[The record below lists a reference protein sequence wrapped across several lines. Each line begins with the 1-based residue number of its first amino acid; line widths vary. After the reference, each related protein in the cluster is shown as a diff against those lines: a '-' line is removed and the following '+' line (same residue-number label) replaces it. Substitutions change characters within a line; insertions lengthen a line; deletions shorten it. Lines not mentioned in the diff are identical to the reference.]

1 MRRSAGVIAAR
12 LAGGRKESQEIIKS
26 ISIANQAFGKVFRAG
41 FWHPDL
47 VQTLYGEGANMS
59 NANRLL
65 FLRIALV
72 VIGLTLIFGIY
83 SLGIVWPSG
92 WTWGH
97 GHSHYLLM
105 IIGVY
110 ATLGVFLLIAS
121 RNPYA
126 YKSIIWFT
134 VWSSVVHGAIMG
146 VQAFNDPAERGHL
159 IADVPALFL
168 VAIVLAVLMPR
179 TAQA

>member
-1 MRRSAGVIAAR
+1 
-12 LAGGRKESQEIIKS
+12 
-26 ISIANQAFGKVFRAG
+26 
-41 FWHPDL
+41 
-47 VQTLYGEGANMS
+47 MS
-59 NANRLL
+59 DANRLL

-72 VIGLTLIFGIY
+72 VTGLTFIFGIY
-83 SLGIVWPSG
+83 PLGIVWPSG

-110 ATLGVFLLIAS
+110 ATLGVFLLMAS
-121 RNPYA
+121 RDPDA

-146 VQAFNDPAERGHL
+146 VQAFTDAGEYGHF
-159 IADVPALFL
+159 IGDVPALFL
-168 VAIVLAVLMPR
+168 VAIILAVLMPR
-179 TAQA
+179 TARALSTAG

>member
-1 MRRSAGVIAAR
+1 
-12 LAGGRKESQEIIKS
+12 
-26 ISIANQAFGKVFRAG
+26 
-41 FWHPDL
+41 
-47 VQTLYGEGANMS
+47 MS
-59 NANRLL
+59 DANRLL

-72 VIGLTLIFGIY
+72 VTGLTFIFGIY
-83 SLGIVWPSG
+83 PLGIVWPSG

-110 ATLGVFLLIAS
+110 ATLGVFLLMAS
-121 RNPYA
+121 RDPDA

-146 VQAFNDPAERGHL
+146 VQAFTDAGEHGHL
-159 IADVPALFL
+159 IGDVPALFL
-168 VAIVLAVLMPR
+168 VAIILAVLMPR
-179 TAQA
+179 TARALSPG

>member
-1 MRRSAGVIAAR
+1 
-12 LAGGRKESQEIIKS
+12 
-26 ISIANQAFGKVFRAG
+26 
-41 FWHPDL
+41 
-47 VQTLYGEGANMS
+47 MS
-59 NANRLL
+59 DANRLL

-72 VIGLTLIFGIY
+72 VTGLTFIFGIY
-83 SLGIVWPSG
+83 PLGIVWPSG

-110 ATLGVFLLIAS
+110 ATLGVFLLMAS
-121 RNPYA
+121 RDPDA

-146 VQAFNDPAERGHL
+146 VQAFTDAGEHGHL
-159 IADVPALFL
+159 TGDVPALFL
-168 VAIVLAVLMPR
+168 VAIILAVLMPR
-179 TAQA
+179 TARALSTAG